1 MTGSQINRF
10 EQTYDV
16 VLQEANTWTG
26 FSGTLLRNT
35 ATADYVLSFRSTE
48 YQNEN
53 KGGDWTRD
61 GLSGAAGDISTYGF
75 AVAQIADA
83 EAWFRQLQRAG
94 TLPDGARYTVTGY
107 SLGGHL
113 ATVFAEAHADDP
125 NFVQAVI
132 FNAPGRAQIDAGQ
145 SVKDLVNRAYD
156 VPAADD
162 AFLKTS

>member
-1 MTGSQINRF
+1 MTDKELQDFALAQFAAESYLDGLNGTDYTLERALEAGNNNIRNQSFANLSPDEYPGFTRMTGSQINRF

-83 EAWFRQLQRAG
+83 EAWFR
-94 TLPDGARYTVTGY
+94 
-107 SLGGHL
+107 
-113 ATVFAEAHADDP
+113 
-125 NFVQAVI
+125 
-132 FNAPGRAQIDAGQ
+132 
-145 SVKDLVNRAYD
+145 
-156 VPAADD
+156 
-162 AFLKTS
+162 